1 MTDTLPDIPGGP
13 HLRTIAMPRDANAS
27 GDIFGGWTLSQMDL
41 AGGTF
46 AALRAKGRVAT
57 VSIEAMKF
65 LRPVSVGDEVSCY
78 CSLAET
84 GETSLTVKIETW
96 ARGRGGTE
104 AEKVTEGLFTFV
116 AMGDD
121 GKPRPLPTD

>member
-84 GETSLTVKIETW
+84 GETSLTVRIETW